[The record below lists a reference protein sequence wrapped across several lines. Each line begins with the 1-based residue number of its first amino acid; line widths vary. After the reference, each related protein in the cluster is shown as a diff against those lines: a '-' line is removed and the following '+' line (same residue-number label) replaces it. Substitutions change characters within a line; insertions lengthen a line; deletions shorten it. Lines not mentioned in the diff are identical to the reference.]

1 MTNNN
6 IFLGSGTSVTFV
18 PEVDIYLK
26 PHQTAGTALTDTNG
40 ARPSGQGNKLTLHG
54 DFTGNFDL
62 VNDLYVGCV
71 LEFHDV
77 GAGTTHT
84 AGVTTITFNS
94 DVKADYDDLA
104 VVFLVQPSAGGTAA
118 DSVVFFDHDASAS
131 YTGGVT
137 PAGEAD
143 ISPAANN
150 TREEYA
156 TIFTAAV
163 NALSNISATRS
174 GAVVTVTNTH
184 GGTTTATTKTELDG
198 TAHTTSEITIS
209 NSLGTSTGSTT
220 TSLHRVTTNDATTI
234 TFHPAITETIVPATD
249 FFHLKGYGAPCPA
262 TSGGSNLKHLNAD
275 NWLGVVESL
284 TFPSVDVEFKQQNLF
299 VGGSRNFTHQYKGI
313 ETAGNAS
320 IGIVANH
327 GAWLYY
333 FFGKCSSI
341 SATLASGTNPTSDFA
356 GNASSENKYYLHGSS
371 LTDTGPLFYR
381 SIDNVMTPPV
391 LEGQDAFGDLD
402 QLTES
407 TVGADG
413 FIDDPI
419 TYTFAEQDGDDLPS
433 FAMEQV
439 FSKLPS
445 TNTYSTNTADADEDT
460 NFALIATGNRV
471 NTLTM
476 TANENEEL
484 KMTMDCMPRKVHSLG
499 KTEKYAARRSVT
511 DETAFKNFSSD
522 DKLLEPFF
530 FSSGSI
536 SLFGQDFMRI
546 TQFSLTMNNT
556 LTDKRFI
563 GIGSR
568 NVKDAIPAQRTYEL
582 TFSAL
587 VTDDKL
593 FNELKNNDENQLA
606 DSGALIDLIFDKP
619 NQEQIRLKFDNYYLT
634 TNSWPIPEDKGAVTV
649 DATIIPRSLSSCTVK
664 THWVLQG

>member
-40 ARPSGQGNKLTLHG
+40 VLPSGQGNKLTLHG

-71 LEFHDV
+71 LEF
-77 GAGTTHT
+77 
-84 AGVTTITFNS
+84 
-94 DVKADYDDLA
+94 YD
-104 VVFLVQPSAGGTAA
+104 GGTF
-118 DSVVFFDHDASAS
+118 SSS
-131 YTGGVT
+131 
-137 PAGEAD
+137 
-143 ISPAANN
+143 
-150 TREEYA
+150 
-156 TIFTAAV
+156 
-163 NALSNISATRS
+163 
-174 GAVVTVTNTH
+174 
-184 GGTTTATTKTELDG
+184 
-198 TAHTTSEITIS
+198 
-209 NSLGTSTGSTT
+209 
-220 TSLHRVTTNDATTI
+220 HRVTTNDATTI
-234 TFHPAITETIVPATD
+234 TFHPAITGGTFVTIVPADD
-249 FFHLKGYGAPCPA
+249 FFRLKGYGAPCPA
-262 TSGGSNLKHLNAD
+262 TSGTSNLKNLNAD
-275 NWLGVVESL
+275 NWLGIVESL

-341 SATLASGTNPTSDFA
+341 SATLASGTNPASDFA
-356 GNASSENKYYLHGSS
+356 GNTGSENKYYLENTT

-381 SIDNVMTPPV
+381 SINNVMTPPV

-407 TVGADG
+407 TVGGDG

-445 TNTYSTNTADADEDT
+445 SNPYSTRITPSGADEDT
-460 NFALIATGNRV
+460 NFVLIATGNRV

-484 KMTMDCMPRKVHSLG
+484 KMTMDCMPRKVHSLE
-499 KTEKYAARRSVT
+499 KDEKYAARRSVT
-511 DETAFKNFSSD
+511 DETTFKNFSSD

-536 SLFGQDFMRI
+536 SLFGQNFLRI